1 MKHLSS
7 YTISFEKKPIMQKY
21 TITLNF
27 SFNKNDV
34 DDDELSEYEQS
45 KKEAFARTD
54 AYYEKNS
61 LEQYIKSM
69 DAYDMVE
76 FIGCDREIHSAEW
89 DVEKFAIHLVIE
101 TDQDKEEILKE
112 YKMNS
117 LEDGEYEGCGDSG
130 WILFT
135 RGPEGEVYDCGEQS
149 WDAWEYGLLDYR
161 QNPIEITKATEE

>member
-1 MKHLSS
+1 
-7 YTISFEKKPIMQKY
+7 MQKY

-27 SFNKNDV
+27 SFNKNEV
-34 DDDELSEYEQS
+34 DYELSENEKS
-45 KKEAFARTD
+45 KEEAFARTD

-76 FIGCDREIHSAEW
+76 FIGCNRGICSAEW
-89 DVEKFAIHLVIE
+89 DAQKFAIHLVIE
-101 TDQDKEEILKE
+101 TDQAKEQILE
-112 YKMNS
+112 DFEMNS
-117 LEDGEYEGCGDSG
+117 LEDGEYEGCEDSG

-135 RGPEGEVYDCGEQS
+135 RGPDGEVYDGGEQS

-161 QNPIEITKATEE
+161 QNPIEITKAKEE